1 MTLQKWDPYYGFD
14 RFFDD
19 VNHVLGRNCRTPVR
33 TQNGQQ
39 TPFAVDVREDEKA
52 LWLTA
57 ELPGINANDLSI
69 RVEDEVLHISGERR
83 FEDEENRESYHRIE
97 RHYGKFER
105 SFTLPAY
112 VNHGRI
118 KAEYKDGILTLQLP
132 KKPETQP
139 RQIKVKTQA

>member
-1 MTLQKWDPYYGFD
+1 MLQKWDPYHGFD

-19 VNHVLGRNCRTPVR
+19 VNHVLGRNWRAPAR
-33 TQNGQQ
+33 TQDNNG

-52 LWLTA
+52 IWLTA
-57 ELPGINANDLSI
+57 ELPGINADDLSI
-69 RVEDEVLHISGERR
+69 RVEDDVLQISGERR
-83 FEDEENRESYHRIE
+83 FEDEENRDSYHRIE
-97 RHYGKFER
+97 RYYGKFER

-112 VNHGRI
+112 VNHGGI
-118 KAEYKDGILTLQLP
+118 KAEYRDGVLKLQLP